1 MRRRYTIKHLNRS
14 ENKRK
19 LCWMSLLIIASI
31 VLTAA
36 CGAGVQESSDR
47 SQELTSVQTLPVLDG
62 TTLVDPSE
70 LNTEPVTEATEPYP
84 TDTEYA
90 GPAFDYTRMPGHYIK
105 KGEDFGIATYHS
117 PLDQNG
123 NGTDDQMDIL
133 QGAKTYLDTH
143 KPQYNA
149 SSYFAGG
156 YPEQRADGVWEGV
169 CTDVVGAALVAAGY
183 DLKALVDADVAN
195 HPDWF
200 TAELAAAGY
209 GPESSFEIGDPKI
222 DFRRVRVLYPFFE
235 HRAEKLT
242 TDIKD
247 TAAWQPGDFVIL
259 FHPKKGLWEG
269 HIAVISDR
277 RADDGVPYVLHHAI
291 EEQVL
296 YEEDYLVSTSKIIV
310 GHYRWNGFNGE

>member
-1 MRRRYTIKHLNRS
+1 
-14 ENKRK
+14 
-19 LCWMSLLIIASI
+19 MSFLIIAAI
-31 VLTAA
+31 ALTAA
-36 CGAGVQESSDR
+36 CGAGVQESEKSTTIPG
-47 SQELTSVQTLPVLDG
+47 ELPTILISTLPQIETPGETAESGAVA
-62 TTLVDPSE
+62 
-70 LNTEPVTEATEPYP
+70 TEDPVTTTVSEPYP
-84 TDTEYA
+84 TDTEYT
-90 GPAFDYTRMPGHYIK
+90 GPYFDYTRMPGHYIK
-105 KGEDFGIATYHS
+105 KGPDFGIETYHS
-117 PLDQNG
+117 PHDKNRNG
-123 NGTDDQMDIL
+123 IDDQTDIL

-156 YPEQRADGVWEGV
+156 SPERNAKGVWEGV

-195 HPDWF
+195 HPEWF
-200 TAELAAAGY
+200 TTELAEAGY
-209 GPESSFEIGDPKI
+209 GPESSFDIGDHKI

-242 TDIKD
+242 TDLKD

-291 EEQVL
+291 EGQTL
-296 YEEDYLVSTSKIIV
+296 YEEDYLMSTSKVVV
-310 GHYRWNGFNGE
+310 GHYRWMGFDGE